1 MQADT
6 ACNRPA
12 NNARRVEWPGPGP
25 RAACQCKGVGPVRGL
40 SSGGQGGQWTRTV
53 GLRLGLG
60 VTVQPETA
68 TQARTAALTI
78 IDVANTNSSVKKN

>member
-1 MQADT
+1 M
-6 ACNRPA
+6 
-12 NNARRVEWPGPGP
+12 
-25 RAACQCKGVGPVRGL
+25 RGL